1 MSSDWWSRKLSNT
14 PQPSTSRSTPPS
26 YIPPSSPPLRFPT
39 AQPQGVQVTDQNGRQ
54 TLLRP
59 DLDPKA
65 EITFG
70 EALKLWK
77 GGEAMRKQGDMS
89 CPECG
94 SPNVFIR
101 SSKSSSNTVQGN
113 SPAPR
118 CFECGWNG
126 LYDQASQSNWTS

>member
-1 MSSDWWSRKLSNT
+1 MSSDWWSRKLSNSPQPVRNTPSYTPPTTPPIRFPVSTT
-14 PQPSTSRSTPPS
+14 PQQQVIPSN
-26 YIPPSSPPLRFPT
+26 
-39 AQPQGVQVTDQNGRQ
+39 DRQ

-59 DLDPKA
+59 DLDPRA

-77 GGEAMRKQGDMS
+77 GGEAMRKQGDLS

-101 SSKSSSNTVQGN
+101 SSKASSNTVQGN

-126 LYDQASQSNWTS
+126 LYDQASQSNWVS

>member
-1 MSSDWWSRKLSNT
+1 MSSDWWSKKLSGA
-14 PQPSTSRSTPPS
+14 PQQPRSTPQTYTSPS
-26 YIPPSSPPLRFPT
+26 TPPIRLPQ
-39 AQPQGVQVTDQNGRQ
+39 AQPQTIRQPEDNGRQ

-77 GGEAMRKQGDMS
+77 GGEAMRKQGNLT

-101 SSKSSSNTVQGN
+101 SSKSASNTVQGN